1 MLLMGQAGRSR
12 PVERTLAKVK
22 ARQQPFA
29 CTPWHLG
36 VSVRAFALL
45 NLLKPQTATFHI
57 FIQSSIVAKSVCG
70 RVCFLGWCDRSEV
83 RGETLAEL
91 LPNVLVCEM
100 PTLP

>member
-1 MLLMGQAGRSR
+1 MVVRGGALLLLMGQAGRSR

-57 FIQSSIVAKSVCG
+57 FIQSPIIHSTEKC
-70 RVCFLGWCDRSEV
+70 LGAGLFSGLLRSK
-83 RGETLAEL
+83 
-91 LPNVLVCEM
+91 
-100 PTLP
+100 

>member
-1 MLLMGQAGRSR
+1 MAVRKRKVAQLQATKADEPYDRQRLWWYGGALLLLMGQAGRSR

-45 NLLKPQTATFHI
+45 
-57 FIQSSIVAKSVCG
+57 
-70 RVCFLGWCDRSEV
+70 
-83 RGETLAEL
+83 
-91 LPNVLVCEM
+91 
-100 PTLP
+100 